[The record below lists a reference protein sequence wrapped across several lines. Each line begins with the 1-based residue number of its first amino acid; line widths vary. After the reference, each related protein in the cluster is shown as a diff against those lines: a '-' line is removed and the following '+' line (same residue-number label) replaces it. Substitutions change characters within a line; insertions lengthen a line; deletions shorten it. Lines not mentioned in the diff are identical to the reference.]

1 MTHPILI
8 TFLISIFITI
18 CFYYYIKDKVD
29 DEDEPQDNNTIYTK
43 CISLFIIIF
52 VVMYLLISSYGEQII
67 GFCSSNNQELDI
79 PDQPNYDKA
88 YKAPF

>member
-8 TFLISIFITI
+8 TFLISTFLTV

-29 DEDEPQDNNTIYTK
+29 DEDDPVDNDSIYTK

-52 VVMYLLISSYGEQII
+52 VILYLLISSYGEQITE
-67 GFCSSNNQELDI
+67 FCSSNNQELDI
-79 PDQPNYDKA
+79 PDRSNYDKA